1 VIDRDRVARVIL
13 CSALCGRVW
22 REIVVMVSV
31 EVKKRKQSETK
42 TGEWPMRGL
51 DKTSQ
56 VRSIA
61 FPSWK
66 AGLGLD

>member
-1 VIDRDRVARVIL
+1 
-13 CSALCGRVW
+13 
-22 REIVVMVSV
+22 MVSV

-42 TGEWPMRGL
+42 TGEWSMRGL